1 MTNGPWSEPRDI
13 KRLERRRN
21 CKREIIKEKKPR
33 VCRVLET
40 KKRKSESKK
49 NLEIYDLQ
57 FHKV

>member
-1 MTNGPWSEPRDI
+1 MKQMTNRPWSEPRDI

-49 NLEIYDLQ
+49 NND
-57 FHKV
+57 